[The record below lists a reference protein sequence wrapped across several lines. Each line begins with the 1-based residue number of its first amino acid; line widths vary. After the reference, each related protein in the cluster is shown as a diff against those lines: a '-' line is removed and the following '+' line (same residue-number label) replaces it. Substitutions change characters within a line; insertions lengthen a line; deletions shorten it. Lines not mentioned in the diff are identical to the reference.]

1 MRRITEIAREL
12 ANRVIWRLAD
22 VLPALSSV
30 VAWRERRYAHRE
42 SAAMLESYRS
52 VQAGNPQLAGKELY
66 EKVVAHRLACDE
78 AEAAEVVRHADESY
92 ARWPEERLL
101 RFRDVVHYVIVNRL
115 LVQHARSVG
124 TLADTEQTVTAAI
137 PVEL

>member
-1 MRRITEIAREL
+1 
-12 ANRVIWRLAD
+12 
-22 VLPALSSV
+22 
-30 VAWRERRYAHRE
+30 
-42 SAAMLESYRS
+42 
-52 VQAGNPQLAGKELY
+52 
-66 EKVVAHRLACDE
+66 
-78 AEAAEVVRHADESY
+78 
-92 ARWPEERLL
+92 L